1 MTIGQD
7 CLVGIG
13 AEAVQ
18 ALVDGRH
25 GDPFSILGPHNR
37 GSTLIVRALA
47 PGAQTV
53 DAVSPRGFR
62 ASSAVLSSPIP
73 AVSSPVRLSA
83 AAPTSCA

>member
-25 GDPFSILGPHNR
+25 GDPFSILGPHSR
-37 GSTLIVRALA
+37 SSMSIVRALA
-47 PGAQTV
+47 PGAI
-53 DAVSPRGFR
+53 ARPSRR
-62 ASSAVLSSPIP
+62 ASKRRA
-73 AVSSPVRLSA
+73 RR
-83 AAPTSCA
+83 

>member
-25 GDPFSILGPHNR
+25 GDPFSILGPHSR
-37 GSTLIVRALA
+37 SSMSIVRALA
-47 PGAQTV
+47 PGAH
-53 DAVSPRGFR
+53 
-62 ASSAVLSSPIP
+62 P
-73 AVSSPVRLSA
+73 AV
-83 AAPTSCA
+83 